1 MTTADDFVIQFIQDK
16 GLVTPAQVAE
26 VRAELGQLPDGQHPD
41 TAALAKLVEGGKVA
55 WVAITQALGLEFDME
70 VVDVAQVAPSEDLL
84 KLVSREQA
92 ERQNLLPLQ
101 MDGVEL
107 LVAIADPLDTE
118 TLDSLSRVLKLPINP
133 KLATPDAL
141 KAAIARC
148 YGGGQMNVS
157 YSDVFGKAEGDGLSV
172 ELPQGGDVKED
183 DAPIIR
189 YVNSLIV
196 DAIRRKASDIHLE
209 PLEKRFRVRFRIDG
223 VLQEMKGPPKRL
235 QASIIS
241 RLKLMAEVSLA
252 EKRIPQDGRIQART
266 GGRDIDLRVSVLP
279 TVYGE
284 SIVMRILDKE
294 GLKLGLPELGFF
306 ADDQAKFQGLISGS
320 DGVFLVTG
328 PTGSGKS
335 TTLYSALNY
344 INKPDRKIITVE
356 DPVEY
361 QMAGINQVQ
370 VKRDVGMTFA
380 AALRAML
387 RQAPNI
393 VMIGEIRDLET
404 AEIAINAAL
413 TGHMVMSTLH
423 TNSAP
428 ETITRLLDMGLEPF
442 NVASALNLILAQR
455 LVRRVCSKCK
465 VRYEPDAAEFAG
477 ANVKAST
484 SLREL
489 KFTDE
494 ALDNAKS
501 RATPEAVP
509 FLTNLSLDTTIGELP
524 YFKGHGCDACGGTG
538 LKGRQG
544 LYEVMFLTQTLKK
557 LVMQNADVQV
567 LRNAAIDE
575 GMLSLRMDGWL
586 KVLKGVTTLDQ
597 VIRETSS

>member
-16 GLVTPAQVAE
+16 GLVSSAQVSEARE
-26 VRAELGQLPDGQHPD
+26 ALGAIPDGQNPD
-41 TAALAKLVEGGKVA
+41 TLAIAKLVESGKVTWA
-55 WVAITQALGLEFDME
+55 VITKALGKEFDME
-70 VVDVAQVAPSEDLL
+70 VVDVAQVSPAEELL
-84 KLVSREQA
+84 KLISREQA
-92 ERQNLLPLQ
+92 ERHNILPLQ

-107 LVAIADPLDTE
+107 LVAISDPLDTE
-118 TLDSLSRVLKLPINP
+118 TLDSISRVLKLTLNP
-133 KLATPDAL
+133 KLAPPDEL
-141 KAAIARC
+141 KSAISRC
-148 YGGGQMNVS
+148 YGGGALNVS
-157 YSDVFGKAEGDGLSV
+157 YEDVFGKSEDGVSV
-172 ELPQGGDVKED
+172 DLPQGGEIKED

-235 QASIIS
+235 QASVIS

-413 TGHMVMSTLH
+413 TGHMVFSTLH
-423 TNSAP
+423 TNDSVSAV
-428 ETITRLLDMGLEPF
+428 TRLVDIGVKPF
-442 NVASALNLILAQR
+442 LVSAALRGALAQR
-455 LVRRVCSKCK
+455 LVRRVCQSCAQPYKPTAK
-465 VRYEPDAAEFAG
+465 ELYTIGMTEQDIAG
-477 ANVKAST
+477 ATPMKGAGCPKCNERGYKGRRGVFELFVITEEVQEMIYGGAT
-484 SLREL
+484 LVSLRR
-489 KFTDE
+489 KARE
-494 ALDNAKS
+494 AGMRTMREDGQRKVAS
-501 RATPEAVP
+501 GM
-509 FLTNLSLDTTIGELP
+509 TTIE
-524 YFKGHGCDACGGTG
+524 
-538 LKGRQG
+538 
-544 LYEVMFLTQTLKK
+544 EVMGAT
-557 LVMQNADVQV
+557 VADDV
-567 LRNAAIDE
+567 L
-575 GMLSLRMDGWL
+575 
-586 KVLKGVTTLDQ
+586 
-597 VIRETSS
+597 

>member
-1 MTTADDFVIQFIQDK
+1 MTTADDYVIQFIQDK
-16 GLVTPAQVAE
+16 GLVSPADVNEARVTVGAVA
-26 VRAELGQLPDGQHPD
+26 DGQNAD
-41 TAALAKLVEGGKVA
+41 TLALAKLVEAGKVSWA
-55 WVAITQALGLEFDME
+55 KITGALSLEFDME
-70 VVDVAQVAPSEDLL
+70 LVDVTQVAPSEDIL
-84 KLVSREQA
+84 KLISREQA
-92 ERQNLLPLQ
+92 ETRNILPLQ

-107 LVAIADPLDTE
+107 LVAISDPLDTE
-118 TLDSLSRVLKLPINP
+118 TIDSISRVLKLAINP
-133 KLATPDAL
+133 KLAPPDL
-141 KAAIARC
+141 LREAISRC
-148 YGGGQMNVS
+148 YVGGPIGGGSS
-157 YSDVFGKAEGDGLSV
+157 YDDILGKGGDDGLTV

-209 PLEKRFRVRFRIDG
+209 PLEKRFRVRFRVDG

-235 QASIIS
+235 QPSIIS

-413 TGHMVMSTLH
+413 TGHMVFSTLH
-423 TNSAP
+423 TNDSVSAV
-428 ETITRLLDMGLEPF
+428 TRLVDIGVKPF
-442 NVASALNLILAQR
+442 LVSAALRGALAQR
-455 LVRRVCSKCK
+455 LVRRNCQACAAPYKPTPKELYSIGMSEQDLASATPMKGAGCPKCGDRGYK
-465 VRYEPDAAEFAG
+465 GRRGVFEMFVITEEIQEMIYGG
-477 ANVKAST
+477 ANLVDLRRKA
-484 SLREL
+484 REAGMRTMREDGQR
-489 KFTDE
+489 KV
-494 ALDNAKS
+494 AS
-501 RATPEAVP
+501 GM
-509 FLTNLSLDTTIGELP
+509 TTIE
-524 YFKGHGCDACGGTG
+524 
-538 LKGRQG
+538 
-544 LYEVMFLTQTLKK
+544 EVLSST
-557 LVMQNADVQV
+557 VAD
-567 LRNAAIDE
+567 D
-575 GMLSLRMDGWL
+575 
-586 KVLKGVTTLDQ
+586 
-597 VIRETSS
+597 VI

>member
-1 MTTADDFVIQFIQDK
+1 VTTADDFVIQFIQDK
-16 GLVTPAQVAE
+16 GLVSSAQVSEARE
-26 VRAELGQLPDGQHPD
+26 ALGAIPDGQNPD
-41 TAALAKLVEGGKVA
+41 TLVIAKLVETGKVTWA
-55 WVAITQALGLEFDME
+55 VISKALGKEFDME
-70 VVDVAQVAPSEDLL
+70 VVDVAQVSPTEDLL
-84 KLVSREQA
+84 KLISREQA
-92 ERQNLLPLQ
+92 ERHNILPLQ

-107 LVAIADPLDTE
+107 LVAISDPLDTE
-118 TLDSLSRVLKLPINP
+118 TLDSISRILKLTLNP
-133 KLATPDAL
+133 KLAPPDEL
-141 KAAIARC
+141 KTAINRC
-148 YGGGQMNVS
+148 YGGGALNVS
-157 YSDVFGKAEGDGLSV
+157 YEDVFGKSEDGVSV
-172 ELPQGGDVKED
+172 DLPQGGEIKED

-235 QASIIS
+235 QASVIS

-413 TGHMVMSTLH
+413 TGHMVFSTLH
-423 TNSAP
+423 TNDSVSAV
-428 ETITRLLDMGLEPF
+428 TRLVDIGVKPF
-442 NVASALNLILAQR
+442 LVSAALRGALAQR
-455 LVRRVCSKCK
+455 LVRRVCQACAQPYKPTAKELYTIGMS
-465 VRYEPDAAEFAG
+465 EQDIAG
-477 ANVKAST
+477 ATPMKGAGCPKCNERGYKGRRGVFELFVITEEVQEMIYGGAT
-484 SLREL
+484 LVSLRR
-489 KFTDE
+489 KARE
-494 ALDNAKS
+494 AGMRTMREDGQRKVAS
-501 RATPEAVP
+501 GM
-509 FLTNLSLDTTIGELP
+509 TTIE
-524 YFKGHGCDACGGTG
+524 
-538 LKGRQG
+538 
-544 LYEVMFLTQTLKK
+544 EVMGAT
-557 LVMQNADVQV
+557 VADDV
-567 LRNAAIDE
+567 L
-575 GMLSLRMDGWL
+575 
-586 KVLKGVTTLDQ
+586 
-597 VIRETSS
+597 